1 MTDRLARLP
10 TAQAVFEGPADNR
23 FIALSLE
30 ILIHDVSLVG
40 DRETAMALG
49 AYMEGE
55 APPPDG
61 VPDYVTLE
69 EDGRLTIANPPFL
82 EAELAVSEN
91 EGYTIEAAFDSD
103 LHLLIEPPIEVTYRG
118 SLETVVSE
126 LEQTIATVYR
136 TRGRHL
142 EKLHEGLVDR

>member
-10 TAQAVFEGPADNR
+10 AAQAVFEGSADRR
-23 FIALSLE
+23 FIALSIE
-30 ILIHDVSLVG
+30 TLIHDVSLAG

-55 APPPDG
+55 GPPPDG
-61 VPDYVTLE
+61 VPDFVTLGD
-69 EDGRLTIANPPFL
+69 DGRIALSNPPFL
-82 EAELAVSEN
+82 EGELTVIEAD
-91 EGYTIEAAFDSD
+91 GYTIEAAFDSD

-118 SLETVVSE
+118 SLDTVVSE